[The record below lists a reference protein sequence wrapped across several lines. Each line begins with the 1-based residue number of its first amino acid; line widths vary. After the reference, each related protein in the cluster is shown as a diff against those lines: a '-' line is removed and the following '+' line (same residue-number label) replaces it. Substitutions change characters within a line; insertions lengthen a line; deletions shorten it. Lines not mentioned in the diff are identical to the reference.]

1 MDGVLIRRK
10 KKKKKH
16 MQRDARVH
24 MNREKTIGGYNE
36 KVAMCKLRR
45 EPSEETRSFNIL
57 TLDLQPLQVWEN
69 KC

>member
-1 MDGVLIRRK
+1 
-10 KKKKKH
+10 

-57 TLDLQPLQVWEN
+57 TLDLQPLQV
-69 KC
+69 